1 MLRGVFLSRKCS
13 KAIRMGIVR
22 VLLPEWSRLK
32 DFVELYASGGLAEL
46 RCLNWMGWF
55 GLPEEYCQN
64 SIARPVLL

>member
-1 MLRGVFLSRKCS
+1 
-13 KAIRMGIVR
+13 MGIVR